1 MENTHITQYKMVL
14 SIIIVNYNTLE
25 LTKAC
30 IDSVR
35 SNTNGIDYEIIVVDN
50 DSSDGSRDY
59 FDAYE
64 GITFIESGDNLGFGR
79 ANNLGFKHSIG
90 RYILMLNS
98 DTIVE
103 NDILTR
109 MVNHFDS
116 MPDDVACIGSLLV
129 HGNHEPCF
137 SHGFFTKWQ
146 WEFGYRVKKGNST
159 SINGFQQDVEY
170 VSGADLFV
178 RRWVVEKYGLFDPD
192 FFMYYEDMEICYR
205 YRLHGLR
212 SVLLSEHGIIH
223 LDGASSKSSYRK
235 ICMTSQSYIIYLR
248 KTLSRGEFVF
258 AKLLI
263 VLRRMFTVWHYRWSF
278 KNSINYIYMLA
289 KS

>member
-1 MENTHITQYKMVL
+1 MDL

-35 SNTNGIDYEIIVVDN
+35 SNTKGIDYEIIVIDN
-50 DSSDGSRDY
+50 DSTDGSRE
-59 FDAYE
+59 FFENCE
-64 GITFIESGDNLGFGR
+64 GIKFIESGDNLGFGR
-79 ANNLGFKHSIG
+79 ANNLGFKQSIG

-103 NDILTR
+103 NNILTR

-146 WEFGYRVKKGNST
+146 WEFSFHVKRGDST
-159 SINGFQQDVEY
+159 SIKGPQQDIEY
-170 VSGADLFV
+170 VSGADMFV
-178 RRWVVEKYGLFDPD
+178 RRWVAEKYGLFDPD

-205 YRLHGLR
+205 YKQHGLR

-223 LDGASSKSSYRK
+223 LDGASSRSSYRK
-235 ICMTSQSYIIYLR
+235 ICMTTQSYVVYLR
-248 KTLSRGEFVF
+248 KTLPRSEFIF
-258 AKLLI
+258 AKFLI
-263 VLRRMFTVWHYRWSF
+263 VFRRLFTVWHYRWSL
-278 KNSINYIYMLA
+278 KNSLEYIRILA
-289 KS
+289 TS

>member
-1 MENTHITQYKMVL
+1 MDL

-35 SNTNGIDYEIIVVDN
+35 NNTNGIDYEIIVVDN
-50 DSSDGSRDY
+50 DSSDGSQD
-59 FDAYE
+59 FFATYE

-103 NDILTR
+103 NNILTR
-109 MVNHFDS
+109 MINHFDS
-116 MPDDVACIGSLLV
+116 MPDDVACIGSILV
-129 HGNHEPCF
+129 HDNHEPCF
-137 SHGFFTKWQ
+137 SHGFFTKWK
-146 WEFGYRVKKGNST
+146 WEFGYRVNKGDST
-159 SINGFQQDVEY
+159 SISGSQQDVEY

-178 RRWVVEKYGLFDPD
+178 RRWVAEKYGLFDPD

-205 YRLHGLR
+205 YKQNGLR
-212 SVLLSEHGIIH
+212 SVLVSEQGIVH

-235 ICMTSQSYIIYLR
+235 VCMTSQNYIIYLR
-248 KTLSRGEFVF
+248 KTLPRFKFLFV
-258 AKLLI
+258 KSLI
-263 VLRRMFTVWHYRWSF
+263 VLRRLFTVWHYKWSL
-278 KNSINYIYMLA
+278 KNSLDYIRILA
-289 KS
+289 TS

>member
-1 MENTHITQYKMVL
+1 MDL

-35 SNTNGIDYEIIVVDN
+35 NNTNGIDYEIIVVDN
-50 DSSDGSRDY
+50 DSSDGSQD
-59 FDAYE
+59 FFE
-64 GITFIESGDNLGFGR
+64 TCKEIIFIESGDNLGFGR
-79 ANNLGFKHSIG
+79 ANNLGFKHSKG

-103 NDILTR
+103 NNILTC

-116 MPDDVACIGSLLV
+116 MPNDVACIGSLLV

-146 WEFGYRVKKGNST
+146 WEFGCRVHKGDST
-159 SINGFQQDVEY
+159 SISGFQQDVEY
-170 VSGADLFV
+170 VSGADMFV
-178 RRWVVEKYGLFDPD
+178 RRWVAEKYGLFDPD

-205 YRLHGLR
+205 YKQNGLR
-212 SVLLSEHGIIH
+212 SVLLSEQGIIH

-235 ICMTSQSYIIYLR
+235 VCMTSQSYIIYLR

-258 AKLLI
+258 VKLLI

-278 KNSINYIYMLA
+278 KNSINYIHMLV

>member
-1 MENTHITQYKMVL
+1 MDL
-14 SIIIVNYNTLE
+14 SIIIVNYNTLN

-50 DSSDGSRDY
+50 DSSDGSQD
-59 FDAYE
+59 FFE
-64 GITFIESGDNLGFGR
+64 TCKEIIFIESGDNLGFGR
-79 ANNLGFKHSIG
+79 ANNLGFKQSKG

-129 HGNHEPCF
+129 HGNRQPCF

-146 WEFGYRVKKGNST
+146 WEFGFRAEEGDST
-159 SINGFQQDVEY
+159 SIKGAQQDVEY
-170 VSGADLFV
+170 VSGADMFV
-178 RRWVVEKYGLFDPD
+178 RRWVAEKYGLFDPD

-205 YRLHGLR
+205 YKQHGLR
-212 SVLLSEHGIIH
+212 SVLFSEHGIIH

-235 ICMTSQSYIIYLR
+235 VCMTSQSYIIYLR
-248 KTLSRGEFVF
+248 KTLPRFKFFFV
-258 AKLLI
+258 KSLI
-263 VLRRMFTVWHYRWSF
+263 VLRRLFTVWHYRWSL
-278 KNSINYIYMLA
+278 KNSFDYIRILA
-289 KS
+289 IS